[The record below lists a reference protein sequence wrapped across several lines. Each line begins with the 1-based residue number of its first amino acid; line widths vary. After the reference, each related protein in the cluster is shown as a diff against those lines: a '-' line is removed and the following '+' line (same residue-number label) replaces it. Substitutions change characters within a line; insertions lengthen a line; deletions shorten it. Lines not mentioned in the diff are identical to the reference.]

1 MYKVKFISVAVM
13 LATATT
19 AFAGGIL
26 TNTNQSVNFLRNPA
40 RDAAIGLD
48 GVYSNPAGVAFLSDG
63 LHLGFNWQYA
73 KQTRTITSTNP
84 LFALGAKNN
93 GLTTKEFKGVAN
105 APFIPS
111 LQAAYNKNN
120 WSFQFNF
127 SVPGGGGKCEFDK
140 GIGSFETVVGA
151 IANKLIATSNQLNGA
166 LGQFGAS
173 VPNVT
178 GYDVDGYMKGQQF
191 YFGFQLGAARKINEH
206 LSVYAGLRLLYGTAS
221 YEARRFG
228 VHSAQ
233 SIKVA
238 KRLCPQLIIVEP
250 HFQRYKEVSMQLRE
264 IFHDY
269 TDMIEPIS
277 LDEAFLDVTE
287 NKKGMEMAV
296 DIAREIKQRIRETTG
311 LTASAGVSYCKSL
324 AKIASDWRKPDGL
337 TVIHPDRALD
347 FIAQL
352 KVEKIWGVGEKT
364 AEKMHRMGI
373 FTGLDLRN
381 MSLKRLTQEYGKMG
395 QVFYDFSRGIDNR
408 PVISE
413 WERKSVS
420 CERTFET
427 DISDNAAVTIHLYHT
442 VLELV
447 RRIEKNDF
455 EGRTLTLKVKF
466 LDFQQITRS
475 VTADH
480 ILRTKDDILPL
491 AKQLMQN
498 VEFHSHPVR
507 LLGLG
512 VSNQK
517 GTTQQKEQLCEELE
531 LEFQPWPD
539 EY

>member
-1 MYKVKFISVAVM
+1 M
-13 LATATT
+13 
-19 AFAGGIL
+19 
-26 TNTNQSVNFLRNPA
+26 
-40 RDAAIGLD
+40 D
-48 GVYSNPAGVAFLSDG
+48 
-63 LHLGFNWQYA
+63 
-73 KQTRTITSTNP
+73 
-84 LFALGAKNN
+84 
-93 GLTTKEFKGVAN
+93 
-105 APFIPS
+105 
-111 LQAAYNKNN
+111 
-120 WSFQFNF
+120 
-127 SVPGGGGKCEFDK
+127 
-140 GIGSFETVVGA
+140 
-151 IANKLIATSNQLNGA
+151 
-166 LGQFGAS
+166 
-173 VPNVT
+173 
-178 GYDVDGYMKGQQF
+178 QF
-191 YFGFQLGAARKINEH
+191 YAAVEQRDNPELKGKPIAVGHDAERGVV
-206 LSVYAGLRLLYGTAS
+206 STAS

-233 SIKVA
+233 SIQLA

-250 HFQRYKEVSMQLRE
+250 HFQRYKEVSAQLHD

-269 TDMIEPIS
+269 TDLIEPIS

-287 NKKGMEMAV
+287 NKKEIELGV

-311 LTASAGVSYCKSL
+311 LTASAGVSYCKFL

-352 KVEKIWGVGEKT
+352 KVEKIWGVGQKT

-373 FTGLDLRN
+373 FTGQDLRN
-381 MSLKRLTQEYGKMG
+381 MSLTRLTQEFGKMG
-395 QVFYDFSRGIDNR
+395 QMFYDFSRGIDNR

-420 CERTFET
+420 CEQTFES
-427 DISDNAAVTIHLYHT
+427 DISENAAVTINLYHT

-475 VTADH
+475 ITVDH

-491 AKQLMQN
+491 AKQLMQG
-498 VEFHSHPVR
+498 VEFFDKQSGFAERHSHPIR

-512 VSNQK
+512 VSNPGSPTPNGRQASRQ
-517 GTTQQKEQLCEELE
+517 GAWVELE
-531 LEFQPWPD
+531 LEFEPWP
-539 EY
+539 EV

>member
-1 MYKVKFISVAVM
+1 MDQFFAAVE
-13 LATATT
+13 
-19 AFAGGIL
+19 
-26 TNTNQSVNFLRNPA
+26 QRDQPELRGKPIA
-40 RDAAIGLD
+40 VGHDAER
-48 GVYSNPAGVAFLSDG
+48 GVVS
-63 LHLGFNWQYA
+63 
-73 KQTRTITSTNP
+73 
-84 LFALGAKNN
+84 
-93 GLTTKEFKGVAN
+93 
-105 APFIPS
+105 
-111 LQAAYNKNN
+111 
-120 WSFQFNF
+120 
-127 SVPGGGGKCEFDK
+127 
-140 GIGSFETVVGA
+140 
-151 IANKLIATSNQLNGA
+151 
-166 LGQFGAS
+166 
-173 VPNVT
+173 
-178 GYDVDGYMKGQQF
+178 
-191 YFGFQLGAARKINEH
+191 
-206 LSVYAGLRLLYGTAS
+206 TAS

-233 SIKVA
+233 SIQVA

-250 HFQRYKEVSMQLRE
+250 HFQRYKDVSAQLHE

-269 TDMIEPIS
+269 TDLIEPIS

-287 NKKGMEMAV
+287 NKKGIELGV

-311 LTASAGVSYCKSL
+311 LTASAGVSYCKFL

-352 KVEKIWGVGEKT
+352 KIEKIWGIGQKT

-381 MSLKRLTQEYGKMG
+381 MSLSRLTQEFGKMG

-420 CERTFET
+420 CEQTFES
-427 DISDNAAVTIHLYHT
+427 DINENSAVTIHLYHT

-466 LDFQQITRS
+466 AREQTLQYAKYQDFHQITRS
-475 VTADH
+475 ITVDH
-480 ILRTKDDILPL
+480 VLRTKDEILPL
-491 AKQLMQN
+491 AKQLMQQ
-498 VEFHSHPVR
+498 VEFHSHPIR

-512 VSNQK
+512 VSNPGSSSSNGRLASRQ
-517 GTTQQKEQLCEELE
+517 GAWRELE
-531 LEFQPWPD
+531 LEFEPWPD
-539 EY
+539 TILPYIS